1 MTKERK
7 ARVSWTKADYP
18 PEARLVLIDR
28 VAQWCFDNTES
39 WELDNIGVG
48 LAYLFWAIASPDTVV
63 PFDATLENSGGTYDE
78 LVKVLKA
85 NPNGLAEELVEG
97 GFLIL

>member
-1 MTKERK
+1 MNKKIYT
-7 ARVSWTKADYP
+7 
-18 PEARLVLIDR
+18 PEQRCDLANR
-28 VAQWCFDNTES
+28 VAQWCFDNTNS
-39 WELDNIGVG
+39 WEQDNIGTG
-48 LAYLFWAIASPDTVV
+48 LAYLLWSITGSDKICA
-63 PFDATLENSGGTYDE
+63 FDATLENSGGTYDE